1 MSIQFHS
8 EDVDFK
14 LNNQSLVA
22 DWIAKCITQRGKNLL
37 LINYIFC
44 SDEYLLEVN
53 RKHLNHDYYT
63 DIITF
68 DNSFDENEVL
78 ADIFIS
84 IDRVRD
90 NAAELNLMFNDE
102 LNRVIIHGVL
112 HLLGWEDS
120 SAELKEKMRLEED
133 KCLEII
139 KL

>member
-133 KCLEII
+133 KCLKII